1 MKGITGIRRWPVTA
15 LEQLDMGRPGPFITF
30 LFGIVVVGGA
40 VLTGTGV
47 RDSIASDSKSAIRF
61 HDGRPIV
68 PVKSLRMRVTAYSP
82 DHRSCGDQADG
93 ITASGYSVHTNAGRL
108 VAADRKMFGFGQLLS
123 IPGYADESVVPV
135 LDRGGAIKGNRLD
148 VLYPTHERAMQW
160 GVKHLVV
167 TVWAYADGKPIG
179 YKRPR

>member
-1 MKGITGIRRWPVTA
+1 MR
-15 LEQLDMGRPGPFITF
+15 RPGPIMTF
-30 LFGIVVVGGA
+30 LLGLVLVGGA
-40 VLTGTGV
+40 VLTGTGL
-47 RDSIASDSKSAIRF
+47 RDSIASDSKAAIRF

-68 PVKSLRMRVTAYSP
+68 PVKSVRMRVTAYSP

-108 VAADRKMFGFGQLLS
+108 VAADRKVFGFGQLLS
-123 IPGYADESVVPV
+123 IPGYANEGVVPV

-160 GVKHLVV
+160 GVKHLIV

-179 YKRPR
+179 YKRPRGR